1 MGSAQGAARAQETRV
16 LRRESPAGERAQL
29 VVRVGWAEGP
39 RSAALIEPPGLSA
52 EPREEARSGRA
63 LPAELQAVSRL
74 QDAQEEADAHPAK
87 PGPRWL
93 GG

>member
-1 MGSAQGAARAQETRV
+1 MGSAQGAVRAQGTGV
-16 LRRESPAGERAQL
+16 LRQESLTGERAQL
-29 VVRVGWAEGP
+29 VLRVGWAEGP
-39 RSAALIEPPGLSA
+39 RSAALIEPPRLWA

-74 QDAQEEADAHPAK
+74 QDAQEEADAHPAE